1 MLAVALA
8 LASIN
13 ASQRHDVTVSIDFGN
28 PSGFTDIEIDGFSGE
43 KEQSIIFDL
52 LCEEFGENAGSYLP
66 DGYTLNI

>member
-28 PSGFTDIEIDGFSGE
+28 PSGFTNIEIDGFSGE

-52 LCEEFGENAGSYLP
+52 LREEFEENASSYLP

>member
-28 PSGFTDIEIDGFSGE
+28 PSGFTNIEIDGFSGE

-52 LCEEFGENAGSYLP
+52 LREAFEENASSYLP
-66 DGYTLNI
+66 DGYILNI